1 MLETYVKTRIAVE
14 SFVRRQAELATSSEY
29 RWVWLVLIGILVV
42 AAAVAWVYCR
52 NAATA
57 VSPATSRPSAG
68 RGASRSASSS
78 AATDPR
84 SLS

>member
-29 RWVWLVLIGILVV
+29 RWVWLVLIGMLVV

-52 NAATA
+52 NAGYRGFTGDIQA
-57 VSPATSRPSAG
+57 V
-68 RGASRSASSS
+68 RG
-78 AATDPR
+78 PWGIKIGVK
-84 SLS
+84 LGCY